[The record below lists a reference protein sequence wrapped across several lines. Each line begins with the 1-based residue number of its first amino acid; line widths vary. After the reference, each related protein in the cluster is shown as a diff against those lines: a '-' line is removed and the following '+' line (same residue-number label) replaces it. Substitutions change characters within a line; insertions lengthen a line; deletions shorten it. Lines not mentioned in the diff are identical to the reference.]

1 MEKLSNS
8 IAENVKRIRW
18 EIDEAAIAA
27 GRRPEEVKLMAVTKT
42 QPAALVNEAIAAGI
56 HLLGENRAQELCQK
70 YEEYH
75 KEQAD
80 IHFIGHLQTNKVNK
94 IVDKVSLIHSLD
106 RWTLADTLN
115 RAAVAKGRV
124 CKVLVQVNVAGETTK
139 SGLEPIETVDFITA
153 ARDLPGIEV
162 VGLMTIAPWS
172 TDPENSRP
180 VFKRLKEIAGIV
192 GEKVSDVSMDYL
204 SMGMSGDWEV
214 AVEEG
219 ANILRIGTAIFG
231 ERNGNIN

>member
-1 MEKLSNS
+1 MSVAINLKQLQE
-8 IAENVKRIRW
+8 R
-18 EIDEAAIAA
+18 IAA
-27 GRRPEEVKLMAVTKT
+27 VAKRAGRDPAEIKLVAVTKNVT
-42 QPAALVNEAIAAGI
+42 IENIRAALTCGVTRM
-56 HLLGENRAQELCQK
+56 GENRVQELLSK
-70 YEEYH
+70 YDQLPAEVEW
-75 KEQAD
+75 
-80 IHFIGHLQTNKVNK
+80 HFIGHLQTNKVNK